1 MKVRDAASQNMPW
14 PNAGQ
19 LGDPLR
25 AMIVCGEGEYSQP
38 WRAWEKIRDA
48 FDVRDDH
55 GHVKPNFLVSNRP
68 PDMLINCVIEFPG
81 YMPVVGEIQIHYR
94 PILELKVCAR
104 ATRDCFLPS

>member
-1 MKVRDAASQNMPW
+1 MRCSSFHSCPPSLSQVKVRDAASQNMPW

-55 GHVKPNFLVSNRP
+55 GHVKPNFRAVSYTH
-68 PDMLINCVIEFPG
+68 L
-81 YMPVVGEIQIHYR
+81 
-94 PILELKVCAR
+94 
-104 ATRDCFLPS
+104 TLPTNTEV